1 MVVGS
6 EKKNLVVLFGEAIL
20 ALSSILGAFSVIVK
34 LRIIFGNLR
43 CKLYCV
49 VIYPTSKRAK
59 YISILISS
67 RDLTN
72 GVLFDP
78 LAGLGWAEWAGLGA
92 VDTDGRVTKETE
104 RLNYDFLV

>member
-20 ALSSILGAFSVIVK
+20 ALSSIGGAFSVIVK

-43 CKLYCV
+43 FKLYCA

-78 LAGLGWAEWAGLGA
+78 LAGLGWA
-92 VDTDGRVTKETE
+92 GRSG
-104 RLNYDFLV
+104 Y

>member
-1 MVVGS
+1 MPGALQRPRPGIELETKIPEDYAKFYNHGVGP
-6 EKKNLVVLFGEAIL
+6 
-20 ALSSILGAFSVIVK
+20 FSVIVK
-34 LRIIFGNLR
+34 LRIIFSNLR
-43 CKLYCV
+43 FKLYCA

-78 LAGLGWAEWAGLGA
+78 LAGLGWAEWAGLGWA
-92 VDTDGRVTKETE
+92 QWILMAGLR
-104 RLNYDFLV
+104 RRQSA